1 MSVVFMMNMINFNNK
16 FLFCFFMFLGDFQK
30 RKKARERKV
39 RNDKKQ
45 ERKMQIRENKKNGK
59 CKGIIV
65 MS

>member
-16 FLFCFFMFLGDFQK
+16 FLFCFVMFLGDFQK

-39 RNDKKQ
+39 RNEKKQ